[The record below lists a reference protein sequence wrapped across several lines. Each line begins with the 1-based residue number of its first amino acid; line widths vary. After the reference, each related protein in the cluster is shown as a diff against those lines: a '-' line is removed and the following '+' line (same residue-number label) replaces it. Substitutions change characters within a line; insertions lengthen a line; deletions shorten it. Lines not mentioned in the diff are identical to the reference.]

1 MIGKLQRVPLREVW
15 KHEAYDFTHW
25 LSENIEVL
33 SDALDLTLLNPE
45 SEKKTES
52 AFSVDLVA
60 ETESGDT
67 VIIENQLEKSDHD
80 HLGKL
85 ITYLTAMQA
94 SAAIWIV
101 SDPRP
106 EHVAA
111 VAWLNEGTSGDF
123 YLLKVEALRIEDSL
137 PAPLLT
143 VIVGP
148 TEEAKTVGD
157 IKQELSE
164 RGRVRRHWW
173 RTLLEHPEAKLHRH
187 ITPSTTTWIGL
198 GAGISGVS
206 FNYIS
211 TNTSSGA
218 EVYIDRGKERSH
230 ENVAIFDALHADR
243 EEIKREFGGSLS
255 WERLEGKRACRVRA
269 SLEGGYG
276 SPEGEWP
283 AIHNQMTS
291 AMNRLV
297 RAIKPHLNRVKATG
311 IEGLAGS
318 GEHEGLL
325 T

>member
-1 MIGKLQRVPLREVW
+1 MIGRLQRVPLREVW

-33 SDALDLTLLNPE
+33 SEALDLTLLNPE

-52 AFSVDLVA
+52 AFSVDLMA

-94 SAAIWIV
+94 RAAVWIV

-111 VAWLNEGTSGDF
+111 IAWLNEGTSGDF
-123 YLLKVEALRIEDSL
+123 YLLKVEALRIEESP

-148 TEEAKTVGD
+148 TEEAKNVGD
-157 IKQELSE
+157 IKHQLSE
-164 RGRVRRHWW
+164 RGRVRKEWW
-173 RTLLEHPEAKLHRH
+173 KALVAHPEARHHRH

-198 GAGISGVS
+198 GAGLSGVS
-206 FNYIS
+206 FNYVA
-211 TNTSSGA
+211 TNKTCGV
-218 EVYIDRGKERSH
+218 EVYIDRGKERSD
-230 ENVAIFDALHADR
+230 ENLAIFDALHASRDVI
-243 EEIKREFGGSLS
+243 EQEFAGSLS
-255 WERLEGKRACRVRA
+255 WQRLEGKRACRIRA
-269 SLEGGYG
+269 SFEGGYG
-276 SPEGEWP
+276 SPEDSW
-283 AIHNQMTS
+283 ALIHDQMTD

-297 RAIKPHLNRVKATG
+297 SAIKPHLNRVKETG
-311 IEGLAGS
+311 IEGLAAT
-318 GEHEGLL
+318 EEDEGLL